1 MPAWYI
7 RLEGELAKTLLV
19 LITLLVF
26 VAAISRTIG
35 HPVIWS
41 DDMAQL
47 LFVWLCVIAAVRALR
62 LKAHIGVDLLV
73 KKLARTPRWILELV
87 NGALVLGFLVTLAVA
102 GYNLMILNWQRIY
115 GDSGLSYAWVTG
127 AIPAGCAL
135 MGVEVLI
142 HMVRSVRSRALVFYP
157 DKPGD
162 LERSHSQLG

>member
-7 RLEGELAKTLLV
+7 RLEGGLAKTLLV

-26 VAAISRTIG
+26 VAALSRTIG

-47 LFVWLCVIAAVRALR
+47 LFVWLCVIAAVRAVR
-62 LKAHIGVDLLV
+62 LQAHIGVDLLV
-73 KKLARTPRWILELV
+73 RRLPRTPRWLLDLG
-87 NGALVLGFLVTLAVA
+87 NGVLVLAFLVTLAVA
-102 GYNLMILNWQRIY
+102 GYQLMILNWQRIY

-135 MGVEVLI
+135 MGIELLI
-142 HMVRSVRSRALVFYP
+142 HMVRSVRHRALVFYP
-157 DKPGD
+157 DKSGELDRP
-162 LERSHSQLG
+162 HSQLG